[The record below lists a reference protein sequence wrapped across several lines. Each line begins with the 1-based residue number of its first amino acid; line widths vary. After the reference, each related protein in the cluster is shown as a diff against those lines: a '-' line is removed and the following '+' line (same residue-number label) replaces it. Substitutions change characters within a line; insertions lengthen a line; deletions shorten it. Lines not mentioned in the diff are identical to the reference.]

1 MTKKSRDR
9 TRFIAGGRSCANDQH
24 LLPLASSYT
33 VHPALRSEERLD
45 LPLITPPLLLRIP
58 PACHPLLSSRVLHS
72 IHSSYSSWTAVTL
85 GTRRH
90 EPTNDNQLETPP
102 SLLQP
107 RRRHKE
113 HDDWS
118 YHAPSIIRLET
129 SGTTPS
135 LRTVTTTRSAHHSS
149 TSAFGKSKIA

>member
-1 MTKKSRDR
+1 MPRICCDDEEEPGPNAFHRRRPKLCK
-9 TRFIAGGRSCANDQH
+9 RSASPSFSFQLHCA
-24 LLPLASSYT
+24 
-33 VHPALRSEERLD
+33 
-45 LPLITPPLLLRIP
+45 PPLLLRIP